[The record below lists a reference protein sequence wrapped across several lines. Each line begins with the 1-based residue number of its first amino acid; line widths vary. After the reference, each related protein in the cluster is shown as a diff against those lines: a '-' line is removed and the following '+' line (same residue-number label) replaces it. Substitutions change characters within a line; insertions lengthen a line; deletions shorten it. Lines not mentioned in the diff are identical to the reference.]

1 MTKKVKKVEE
11 QFVEVFVEGV
21 SMSVEAEIKN
31 DDNRTA
37 EQDKEKSEGEKV
49 NNSE

>member
-1 MTKKVKKVEE
+1 MTKKVKKVED

-31 DDNRTA
+31 DDK
-37 EQDKEKSEGEKV
+37 QLHKLDV
-49 NNSE
+49 DYQ

>member
-21 SMSVEAEIKN
+21 SMSGEAEIKN
-31 DDNRTA
+31 DDNRPA
-37 EQDKEKSEGEKV
+37 EQDKEKSEREEN